1 MATPHGRRTPD
12 WTALALRAA
21 LVLLMLV
28 PTSSSALQ
36 AGVARASLVPETVVG
51 VPMIGYT
58 DRYDMPADGLHDS
71 LYARVLVLDDGITR
85 VALASLD
92 LLGLNVSLTP
102 DPGRL
107 AGLLRDQGLTG
118 WLVVST
124 HTHGGP
130 RTLSLSEPWTSDRT
144 WPTATAPYVTWVEN
158 QVAAAAAQAATR
170 MRPVRLAAGRG
181 RVDLSFNRRLVQPD
195 GTVRMIWGS
204 GWRGQEP
211 TSLGP
216 TDPEVGVVRLE
227 DDQGQVVAV
236 LFHYACHAVVLGS
249 GNRQLTA
256 DFPGYAVRCVEEQ
269 VPGCT
274 ALFLQGAAGDL
285 DPRIDVQ
292 NDFGPAQTQGEVLGR
307 EVVRVNESLAGGEG
321 RLEAAPRLGW
331 TLITETFPRFSDPRR
346 SVPLELGLLRI
357 GRYLALAGLPGEP
370 FVDLQLALKTRAP
383 LPFPLLL
390 GYANGYAGY
399 LPTVAASREGGYGA
413 DSGNTLHLQPGAGE
427 ALVDRAV
434 QALLREVWVRP
445 LPDTVQSS
453 ARVRLQGALRPA
465 VLPEPQGPEAV
476 AVDLSQLG
484 GPSLLP
490 LSPREDGVWSL
501 DHTLQ
506 IDAISGARQIAV
518 LVRKAQGQY
527 QPYCGWP
534 LLVLPGGDLALLGPE
549 PAPGWSTSGEGG
561 ASWSGTVELD
571 GRRAASL
578 RVEAADTGSP
588 ADLWRADLSATTAVD
603 LAGYRALHFWVHP
616 GSAIPEGWSSLGL
629 YLNGVA
635 VDLGPWIDLT
645 RPAWQPV
652 EIELA
657 PLMTALGPSLS
668 RLRWWGK
675 ARGTLYLSGVELIAA
690 STTTG
695 PTAVTRTD
703 PAGEEALPEPL
714 LLLRPNRPNPFN
726 GTTLIPVVL
735 AAPAEVE
742 VAVHGPTGQRVA
754 VLLQGL
760 QPAGEQL
767 CRWDGRDDAGRLVAS
782 GVYLC
787 RARAGDRM
795 ETRRLLLVR

>member
-1 MATPHGRRTPD
+1 
-12 WTALALRAA
+12 
-21 LVLLMLV
+21 MLI
-28 PTSSSALQ
+28 PASSSALQ
-36 AGVARASLVPETVVG
+36 AGAARASLVPETVVG

-58 DRYDMPADGLHDS
+58 DGYSMPADGLHDS
-71 LYARVLVLDDGITR
+71 LYARVLVLDDGVTR

-92 LLGLNVSLTP
+92 LLGLNVNLTP
-102 DPGRL
+102 GPGRL

-130 RTLSLSEPWTSDRT
+130 RTLSLSEPWTSDRA
-144 WPTATAPYVTWVEN
+144 WPTATAPYVTWVED
-158 QVAAAAAQAATR
+158 QVAEAVAQAAVR

-204 GWRGQEP
+204 GWRGQDP

-227 DDQGQVVAV
+227 DDQGRVVAV

-249 GNRQLTA
+249 GNRRLTA
-256 DFPGYAVRCVEEQ
+256 DFPGYAMRCIEDQ

-285 DPRIDVQ
+285 DPLIDVQ

-307 EVVRVNESLAGGEG
+307 EVVRVTESLVRGEG

-331 TLITETFPRFSDPRR
+331 TLITATFPRFSDHQR
-346 SVPLELGLLRI
+346 SVPLELGLLQI

-370 FVDLQLALKTRAP
+370 FVDLQLTLKARAP

-413 DSGNTLHLQPGAGE
+413 DSGTTLHVQPGAGE

-434 QALLREVWVRP
+434 QALLQEVWVQP
-445 LPDTVQSS
+445 LPDTLSN
-453 ARVRLQGALRPA
+453 AGPARLQGALRPA
-465 VLPEPQGPEAV
+465 VLPEPQGPEAM

-490 LSPREDGVWSL
+490 LSPREDGVWAL
-501 DHTLQ
+501 DHLLQ
-506 IDAISGARQIAV
+506 LDAVSGEREITV
-518 LVRKAQGQY
+518 LVRNAQGQY
-527 QPYCGWP
+527 QPYCRWP
-534 LLVLPGGDLALLGPE
+534 LVVLPGSDLPLLGPE
-549 PAPGWSTSGEGG
+549 SATGWSTSGEGG
-561 ASWSGTVELD
+561 ARWSGTVELD

-578 RVEAADTGSP
+578 LVQPVDTGSP
-588 ADLWRADLSATTAVD
+588 ADLWRADLSATIAVD
-603 LAGYRALHFWVHP
+603 LAGYRALRFWVHP

-635 VDLGPWIDLT
+635 VDLAPWIDLT
-645 RPAWQPV
+645 RPGWQPV

-657 PLMTALGPSLS
+657 PLLTALGPSLS

-675 ARGTLYLSGVELIAA
+675 ARGTLYLSGVELVAA
-690 STTTG
+690 SPATG

-703 PAGEEALPEPL
+703 ATNEELLTEPL

-735 AAPAEVE
+735 AAPTEVE

-754 VLLQGL
+754 TLLQGL
-760 QPAGEQL
+760 QPAGEHL
-767 CRWDGRDDAGRLVAS
+767 CRWDGRDDAGRVVAS

-787 RARAGDRM
+787 RARAGDQV
-795 ETRRLLLVR
+795 ETRPLLLVR